1 MDDAF
6 YEKIL
11 YRILQGR
18 LRLTLGDLVLYIY
31 EPTKDLIE
39 ESYEIYED
47 AYKKAYF
54 RGVYIKKELLEVLV
68 ENDLWTPLDDRQAK
82 KIEDEIE
89 DLKVQAFQSFFDSKK
104 LRGIKANIR
113 AKERNFIKYK
123 SKKLSLD
130 HFSCEGVAAFSRSVW
145 LVSQSTKFKDGSDY
159 DWVKYPIATIMD
171 RYTSEHIAQDVIRGI
186 ARREPWRSMWRLD
199 KSSSIFGKPACDLS
213 RDQLSLCSFSTM
225 YDNVYESGESPN
237 EKVIEDDDC
246 LDGWFI
252 TQRRKR
258 EKDKKQKEVDDMIS
272 NPKIANSQEV
282 YVVARDQQAAQEI
295 YDLNDPVSRATI
307 QQRKE
312 VIDSADGEI
321 SFTKFH
327 DVRQDIAMESHK
339 AAISKMKGGR

>member
-54 RGVYIKKELLEVLV
+54 RGVYIKKELLEILV

-123 SKKLSLD
+123 SKNY
-130 HFSCEGVAAFSRSVW
+130 H
-145 LVSQSTKFKDGSDY
+145 
-159 DWVKYPIATIMD
+159 
-171 RYTSEHIAQDVIRGI
+171 
-186 ARREPWRSMWRLD
+186 
-199 KSSSIFGKPACDLS
+199 
-213 RDQLSLCSFSTM
+213 
-225 YDNVYESGESPN
+225 
-237 EKVIEDDDC
+237 
-246 LDGWFI
+246 
-252 TQRRKR
+252 
-258 EKDKKQKEVDDMIS
+258 
-272 NPKIANSQEV
+272 
-282 YVVARDQQAAQEI
+282 
-295 YDLNDPVSRATI
+295 
-307 QQRKE
+307 
-312 VIDSADGEI
+312 
-321 SFTKFH
+321 
-327 DVRQDIAMESHK
+327 
-339 AAISKMKGGR
+339 

>member
-54 RGVYIKKELLEVLV
+54 RGVYIKKELLEILV
-68 ENDLWTPLDDRQAK
+68 ETDLWTPLDDRQAK

-123 SKKLSLD
+123 SKNY
-130 HFSCEGVAAFSRSVW
+130 H
-145 LVSQSTKFKDGSDY
+145 
-159 DWVKYPIATIMD
+159 
-171 RYTSEHIAQDVIRGI
+171 
-186 ARREPWRSMWRLD
+186 
-199 KSSSIFGKPACDLS
+199 
-213 RDQLSLCSFSTM
+213 
-225 YDNVYESGESPN
+225 
-237 EKVIEDDDC
+237 
-246 LDGWFI
+246 
-252 TQRRKR
+252 
-258 EKDKKQKEVDDMIS
+258 
-272 NPKIANSQEV
+272 
-282 YVVARDQQAAQEI
+282 
-295 YDLNDPVSRATI
+295 
-307 QQRKE
+307 
-312 VIDSADGEI
+312 
-321 SFTKFH
+321 
-327 DVRQDIAMESHK
+327 
-339 AAISKMKGGR
+339 